1 MDLALTG
8 EPALGRSKAEAR
20 EQQILDA
27 ACDCVRRSGFH
38 GASMAEIAQ
47 AACLSVGQ
55 IYRYF
60 ENKEAIIAAI
70 VARDLAEVRAKF
82 AAFQSADGSLMETI
96 LDRCAGSVERNYDP
110 DRACLQLEVLAEA
123 ARNPKVAEIVRDA
136 DCVERALI
144 AQLLLRAGAGGG
156 VAEVAAR
163 GEVLSMLVDGMAM
176 RAVNNPDGDRGE
188 IARVLKA
195 VMALLLSDEP
205 LQVAP

>member
-1 MDLALTG
+1 MILSE
-8 EPALGRSKAEAR
+8 EPPPDRSKAEMR

-27 ACDCVRRSGFH
+27 ACDCVRRSGFN

-47 AACLSVGQ
+47 ASCLSVGQ

-60 ENKEAIIAAI
+60 ENKEAIVAAI

-82 AAFQSADGSLMETI
+82 AAFQPTDGSLVQTI

-110 DRACLQLEVLAEA
+110 ARACLLLEVLAEA
-123 ARNPKVAEIVRDA
+123 ARNPKVAAIVREA
-136 DCVERALI
+136 DSVERELI
-144 AQLLLRAGAGGG
+144 GQLLQRAGVGGG
-156 VAEVAAR
+156 EAEAAAR

-176 RAVNNPDGDRGE
+176 RAVNNPDGDRDE

-195 VMALLLSDEP
+195 VMTLLLSDKP
-205 LQVAP
+205 LDVAP